1 MDKKSLLGFVMIGI
15 VFIAWI
21 VYNSYHTQHLEP
33 PKPQDTTD
41 VKTLPPDDIS
51 HSDKDT
57 ELIEKEEEFE
67 LDKAVPEEKDSLLVY
82 RRYGKDFAPFVGGDE
97 KVIIVENDL
106 VKAYISSKGATITKW
121 WLKDYKQW
129 NGYQTQLIWNDGGE
143 LFLKFSL
150 REDKQS
156 LIDTR
161 DLRFN
166 FDTDKSYFKLTGSD
180 TLVLTATLEP
190 SKGRSIVRTYKFYG
204 DKYIV
209 DTDIIFNNMESIV
222 HPRGYYLM
230 WTDGL
235 KYQEQSSVD
244 ESYDAEALI
253 SMNNE
258 LFYLDADETE
268 LQKQSVVGA
277 VDYAAVKTKYFTA
290 AIIPHNHTF
299 DGTVEISGYM
309 QQVRNEGV
317 VERYNMSYHFPYKG
331 GYQENGFRVYIGP
344 LDYDKVSAYGIE
356 ATVNFGW
363 RWLIRPIGEYF
374 MLPFFKLIYGFIFN
388 YGISIM
394 IFAILMKIILY
405 PLSIQQMRSAH
416 KMKLIAPEMEKM
428 REKYKDDN
436 KKQQQE
442 MMKLYSEYGINPA
455 GGCLPLLLQMP
466 ILYSMWSVLRTSI
479 DLRQADFIWW
489 ITDLS
494 LPDTIVTFP
503 VAILGIKHISGL
515 ALLMGVTLFFQQKLT
530 ITDPRQKALVYMM
543 PIMFTLMFSN
553 FPAGLNLYYF
563 MFNLLGIIQQIYIN
577 KFSRKRLTLEDLKK
591 MPKKEGWIQKKMKQ
605 AQEIAESQG
614 KSAPNAPYQNTK
626 SKYARKK
633 KKK

>member
-1 MDKKSLLGFVMIGI
+1 MDKKSLIGFVLIGV

-21 VYNSYHTQHLEP
+21 VYNSYHTQNLEA
-33 PKPQDTTD
+33 PKPQDTSEIKTKD
-41 VKTLPPDDIS
+41 VKDTSAVEDI
-51 HSDKDT
+51 
-57 ELIEKEEEFE
+57 IESEPEEEIAQDE
-67 LDKAVPEEKDSLLVY
+67 AAYDDKDSLLIY
-82 RRYGKDFAPFVGGDE
+82 RRFGKDLAPFAGGDE
-97 KVIIVENDL
+97 NIIIIENDL
-106 VKAYISSKGATITKW
+106 IKAYISSKGATILKW
-121 WLKDYKQW
+121 WLKEYKQW
-129 NGYQTQLIWNDGGE
+129 NGYQSQLIWNDGGE
-143 LFLKFSL
+143 LFLKFPL
-150 REDKQS
+150 REDKQVMV
-156 LIDTR
+156 DTR
-161 DLRFN
+161 DLNFSFN
-166 FDTDKSYFKLTGSD
+166 TNESYFKISGKDS
-180 TLVLTATLEP
+180 LVITATLEP
-190 SKGRSIVRTYKFYG
+190 SKGKSIVKTLKFYG
-204 DKYIV
+204 HKYIV
-209 DTDIIFNNMESIV
+209 DTDIIFNNMESII
-222 HPRGYYLM
+222 HPKGYYLM

-244 ESYDAEALI
+244 ESSEAESII
-253 SMNNE
+253 SLNNE
-258 LFYLDADETE
+258 LFTLNADETE
-268 LQKQSVVGA
+268 EQKESVVGA
-277 VDYAAVKTKYFTA
+277 VDFSAVKIKYFTA
-290 AIIPHNHTF
+290 AIIPYNNKF
-299 DGTVEISGYM
+299 DGAVDISGSK
-309 QQVRNEGV
+309 QNVRNEGI

-331 GYQENGFRVYIGP
+331 GYQENSFRVYIGP
-344 LDYDKVSAYGIE
+344 LDYDLVSAYGIE

-374 MLPFFKLIYGFIFN
+374 MLPFFKLIYSFIYN

-394 IFAILMKIILY
+394 IFSILMKIILY
-405 PLSIQQMRSAH
+405 PLSIQQMRSAS

-466 ILYSMWSVLRTSI
+466 ILYAMWSVLRTSI

-503 VAILGIKHISGL
+503 IAILGIKHISGL

-530 ITDPRQKALVYMM
+530 ITDPRQKGLVYMM

-577 KFSRKRLTLEDLKK
+577 KFSKNRLTLEDLKK

-614 KSAPNAPYQNTK
+614 RSAPGAPYQNTK
-626 SKYARKK
+626 TKYARKK